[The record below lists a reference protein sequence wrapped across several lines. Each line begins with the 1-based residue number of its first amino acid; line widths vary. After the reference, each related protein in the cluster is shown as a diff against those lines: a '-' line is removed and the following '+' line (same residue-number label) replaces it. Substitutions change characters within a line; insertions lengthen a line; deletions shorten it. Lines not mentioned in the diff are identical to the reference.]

1 MSSSFQYVKPED
13 CEEYR
18 RFCVGHLRQLRQFGR
33 PLPEEIWH
41 YTDAGGLIG
50 ILQSGKIWTTQVTCL
65 NDTLEQRYFGDLVH
79 EAVKERRKQ
88 NTDPVLEPL
97 LRVAD
102 EVLTTTG
109 EERLDEG
116 NATSSNASAQLPGCF
131 DRLLRTRRAFTVAKD
146 DRTGHPTPHNHRESG
161 ECRVNTREDNA
172 MARFQGMS
180 DEDKL
185 NDIQIL
191 NRALFFENRGVW
203 AYSFAADKL
212 SNTEVGK
219 TVLELG
225 LQNRADHEK
234 HQDMLRRAISEA
246 GGTPVQME
254 KNYDLSTY
262 IGEGQGNV
270 DSDVNIAKLALALEI
285 GAAVGYVSDAAKL
298 KSPYM
303 IELEAGIACIEAI
316 HAARIRAAFNALG
329 IKIPVVPSALISTSD
344 RDNWVIKVER
354 AA

>member
-1 MSSSFQYVKPED
+1 
-13 CEEYR
+13 
-18 RFCVGHLRQLRQFGR
+18 
-33 PLPEEIWH
+33 
-41 YTDAGGLIG
+41 
-50 ILQSGKIWTTQVTCL
+50 
-65 NDTLEQRYFGDLVH
+65 
-79 EAVKERRKQ
+79 
-88 NTDPVLEPL
+88 
-97 LRVAD
+97 
-102 EVLTTTG
+102 
-109 EERLDEG
+109 
-116 NATSSNASAQLPGCF
+116 
-131 DRLLRTRRAFTVAKD
+131 
-146 DRTGHPTPHNHRESG
+146 
-161 ECRVNTREDNA
+161 

-203 AYSFAADKL
+203 AYSFAANKL
-212 SNTEVGK
+212 SKTEVGK

-234 HQDMLRRAISEA
+234 HQEMLRSAISEA

-254 KNYDLSTY
+254 ENYDLSTY
-262 IGEGQGNV
+262 IGKGQGNV

-303 IELEAGIACIEAI
+303 VELEAGIACIEAI

-344 RDNWVIKVER
+344 RDNWVIKVEL

>member
-1 MSSSFQYVKPED
+1 
-13 CEEYR
+13 
-18 RFCVGHLRQLRQFGR
+18 
-33 PLPEEIWH
+33 
-41 YTDAGGLIG
+41 
-50 ILQSGKIWTTQVTCL
+50 
-65 NDTLEQRYFGDLVH
+65 
-79 EAVKERRKQ
+79 
-88 NTDPVLEPL
+88 
-97 LRVAD
+97 
-102 EVLTTTG
+102 
-109 EERLDEG
+109 
-116 NATSSNASAQLPGCF
+116 
-131 DRLLRTRRAFTVAKD
+131 
-146 DRTGHPTPHNHRESG
+146 
-161 ECRVNTREDNA
+161 

-191 NRALFFENRGVW
+191 NRALTFENRGVW
-203 AYSFAADKL
+203 AYSFAAVKL
-212 SNTEVGK
+212 SKTEVGK

-234 HQDMLRRAISEA
+234 HQDMLRSAISEA

-262 IGEGQGNV
+262 IGNGQGNV

-298 KSPYM
+298 RSPYM

-354 AA
+354 AAA

>member
-1 MSSSFQYVKPED
+1 MSK
-13 CEEYR
+13 
-18 RFCVGHLRQLRQFGR
+18 
-33 PLPEEIWH
+33 
-41 YTDAGGLIG
+41 
-50 ILQSGKIWTTQVTCL
+50 
-65 NDTLEQRYFGDLVH
+65 
-79 EAVKERRKQ
+79 
-88 NTDPVLEPL
+88 
-97 LRVAD
+97 
-102 EVLTTTG
+102 
-109 EERLDEG
+109 
-116 NATSSNASAQLPGCF
+116 
-131 DRLLRTRRAFTVAKD
+131 
-146 DRTGHPTPHNHRESG
+146 
-161 ECRVNTREDNA
+161 
-172 MARFQGMS
+172 FQGMS
-180 DEDKL
+180 DADKL

-203 AYSFAADKL
+203 AYTFAADKL
-212 SNTEVGK
+212 STSQVGK

-234 HQDMLRRAISEA
+234 HQEMLGNPIREL

-254 KNYDLSTY
+254 KNYDLSKY
-262 IGEGQGNV
+262 IGNGQGNI

-285 GAAVGYVSDAAKL
+285 GAAAGYVSDTAQL

-344 RDNWVIKVER
+344 RDTWVIKVDR